1 MDIIID
7 ITFVCAF
14 YLELIPEWE
23 TTFTL
28 IGRDPVRK
36 TLSFSKELRLLE
48 AASALEDALYNFT
61 RPVKT
66 LRVEV
71 ANPIKQERWQPRT
84 PAMAASLTDHIWT
97 VEELL
102 MTVLVPLSM
111 HT

>member
-36 TLSFSKELRLLE
+36 TLSFSKELRLLQ
-48 AASALEDALYNFT
+48 AATALEDALCAPRCAIT
-61 RPVKT
+61 TKT
-66 LRVEV
+66 G
-71 ANPIKQERWQPRT
+71 N
-84 PAMAASLTDHIWT
+84 
-97 VEELL
+97 
-102 MTVLVPLSM
+102 VPLTTASEEKD
-111 HT
+111 